1 MILNTSLKV
10 SRSLVEK
17 NPLLTVTLKE
27 EFSAA
32 AVVVV
37 EEDEQS
43 EET

>member
-1 MILNTSLKV
+1 LILNTSLKV

-17 NPLLTVTLKE
+17 NPLLTVSLRE
-27 EFSAA
+27 EFSA
-32 AVVVV
+32 VVV

>member
-1 MILNTSLKV
+1 LLK
-10 SRSLVEK
+10 K

-32 AVVVV
+32 VVV